1 MLSSVVRGLVLR
13 LMLYQNAENIFEH
26 CEKEVRSELLMLAAV
41 LFELMSETDLSEYN
55 LRISCKTILNS
66 SVAID
71 VLFVF

>member
-1 MLSSVVRGLVLR
+1 MLSSVRGLVLR

-26 CEKEVRSELLMLAAV
+26 CENEVRSELLMLAAV